1 MPYLIF
7 ATFALP
13 APGTGCFALN
23 IQRLAKLLCVA
34 SFLIGFTNAKMQAN
48 QFGKENPDALGTTAS
63 AAPLEL
69 NLRVVWGGSL
79 PANYSGSIELD
90 SGKLVCLHQL
100 GIDPFDPSFL
110 RNSSDHKLPF
120 EDRATRFG
128 GCDIRVLG
136 QSTSRL
142 KVMIRSTDPQS
153 QQISTKEHEW
163 MLHDLQENTHVET
176 LELGDCK
183 LSVDRVPGD
192 RLRVT
197 TSRNHLIYNSDE
209 PLSLQ
214 IQPCSLPW
222 VSTSGTL
229 EYAIVDVN
237 SGREV
242 ARQSKSL
249 AMDEHGNSESSTV
262 LLSAPHDEGVYDL
275 RLKIEPKRKLA
286 GVLNR
291 TPAVERNVQFVVYN
305 NLSSLNARRESLSW
319 RKLSEVDFQAFEI
332 QSLMEHLLEQS
343 DGTKRFSLLEAAKA
357 FTLGRRETHAVSL
370 SGTPGAPLLLVPG
383 NEAVTTLSGL
393 VSGEMH
399 RLTVTT
405 LNHNAPFRVVISE
418 PQPRDRKKVPIA
430 CANEVFDAT
439 VQRSVHR
446 NLASSTGLE
455 NEPFEVLFWPTSSS
469 ANLEISN
476 LSSNLSMEILSVKV
490 DVLTTVVDG
499 INAPETSERNLS
511 TLEYHSSNIRNF
523 LGRTTRSNRAS
534 ASYDDWG
541 LFLEFAESTAKHCIA
556 NRFDSFAMVVD
567 GEGGTLFPSSKL
579 SSNYRFDTGIFS
591 SDGRDPIRKDV
602 VELMYRSLARYGIDF
617 IPMLELSSQLREIEE
632 TIVRK
637 EERDVLQNQVQQDRS
652 DESDFAS
659 QRKYNPLSPRVQH
672 ALASALAEFE
682 SRYRSHASY
691 QGIAI
696 RLSDESHLTFSRG
709 IADTNTAILDQ
720 FVLETGG
727 NIPRESVQRDLFV
740 SQRGKNSYH
749 HWLNNSI
756 CNYLKTLTITPRW
769 ISVPSEHNFIASS
782 GELPIFA
789 AIQVGSKGL
798 DLSEIQAAIL
808 SRWNADAPRPIHIAM
823 DQPTHV
829 FDSSLANLFP
839 IAKRFQ
845 SDSARS
851 VLHRDGARSISRVRV
866 WSEGDR
872 GSWLLLSNAGAVAE
886 TVVIGWD
893 TMPQQFQVAATFA
906 DSNSNIRDS
915 IESVNSLSEWRIAL
929 PAGEA
934 IRINLADDSK
944 PIPLYWFSDEA
955 MTLRLLQAGLQSVD
969 EAINRLSI
977 PQAMVGIP
985 ANASFEEQTA
995 IHRRGRLEG
1004 WTTSLD
1010 PNASVSIHTQS
1021 ASDGGASIQIDANQ
1035 ASSIAWLQSD
1045 PFAMTTTDR
1054 LSVAFHAAATLI
1066 PEKATVSLWQFD
1078 PKTER
1083 FEVKA
1088 TREFQS
1094 KLQRG
1099 SGGTTWTPI
1108 RFDFTKEFAN
1118 TLKPFESQLVRIQF
1132 EVNGKGQLGLDQ
1144 VTVSRDFLREEER
1157 RDLRS
1162 ELFLATSSLQKGDS
1176 GPAVTMLTSSRGRL
1190 VRWGDSSTKS
1200 RKVLVSTTSEKE
1212 QPISFASGVSEKPD
1226 SKSKPIRRTRNFWWP
1241 SRNKE

>member
-1 MPYLIF
+1 MPYPIF
-7 ATFALP
+7 ATFALS
-13 APGTGCFALN
+13 ALRTVCFAL
-23 IQRLAKLLCVA
+23 IAQRLMKLLCVA
-34 SFLIGFTNAKMQAN
+34 SFMIGFTTAKVQAN
-48 QFGKENPDALGTTAS
+48 QFGKENPDALGSTPS

-110 RNSSDHKLPF
+110 RNASDHKLPF

-136 QSTSRL
+136 QSTCRL
-142 KVMIRSTDPQS
+142 KVSIRSTDPQS
-153 QQISTKEHEW
+153 QQTSTKEHEW

-222 VSTSGTL
+222 ISTSCTL
-229 EYAIVDVN
+229 EYAIVDVK
-237 SGREV
+237 SGHEV
-242 ARQSKSL
+242 ARQSKNL

-275 RLKIEPKRKLA
+275 RLKVEPKRKLT
-286 GVLNR
+286 GMLNR
-291 TPAVERNVQFVVYN
+291 SPAVERNVQFVVYN

-319 RKLSEVDFQAFEI
+319 QKLSEVDFQSFEI
-332 QSLMEHLLEQS
+332 QSQMEQLLEQG
-343 DGTKRFSLLEAAKA
+343 DGAKRFSLLEAAKS
-357 FTLGRRETHAVSL
+357 FTRGRRETHAVSL
-370 SGTPGAPLLLVPG
+370 NGTPGAPLLLVPG
-383 NEAVTTLSGL
+383 NEGVTTLSGL

-399 RLTVTT
+399 RLTVTA

-418 PQPRDRKKVPIA
+418 PQPRDRRKVPIA
-430 CANEVFDAT
+430 WANEVFDTT
-439 VQRSVHR
+439 VRQSVHR
-446 NLASSTGLE
+446 NLASSTGLGID
-455 NEPFEVLFWPTSSS
+455 PFEVLFWPTSSS
-469 ANLEISN
+469 ANLEITN
-476 LSSNLSMEILSVKV
+476 LSSNLSMEIPSVNV
-490 DVLTTVVDG
+490 DVLTAVVEG
-499 INAPETSERNLS
+499 INALETSERNLS

-523 LGRTTRSNRAS
+523 LGRTTRSNRES

-541 LFLEFAESTAKHCIA
+541 LFLEFAESTAKHCMA
-556 NRFDSFAMVVD
+556 NGFDSFAMVVD

-591 SDGRDPIRKDV
+591 SDGRDPIRKDI

-632 TIVRK
+632 AIVRK
-637 EERDVLQNQVQQDRS
+637 EERNDFQNREQQDRG
-652 DESDFAS
+652 DESDFVS
-659 QRKYNPLSPRVQH
+659 QRKYNPLSLRVQH

-682 SRYRSHASY
+682 SRYRSHGSY

-696 RLSDESHLTFSRG
+696 RLSDESHLTVTRG

-720 FVLETGG
+720 FALEAGG

-740 SQRGKNSYH
+740 SQQGKNSYH
-749 HWLNNSI
+749 DWLNHSI
-756 CNYLKTLTITPRW
+756 YNYLKTLTVNSRW
-769 ISVPSEHNFIASS
+769 ISVPSEHNFIASN

-789 AIQVGSKGL
+789 AIQVGSNGL

-808 SRWNADAPRPIHIAM
+808 SRWNADSPRPIHIAM
-823 DQPTHV
+823 DQPAHV
-829 FDSSLANLFP
+829 FESSLANLFP
-839 IAKRFQ
+839 IAKPFQ
-845 SDSARS
+845 SDSARP

-872 GSWLLLSNAGAVAE
+872 GSSLLLSNAGAVAE
-886 TVVIGWD
+886 TIVIGWD
-893 TMPQQFQVAATFA
+893 TMPQQFHVTATFA
-906 DSNSNIRDS
+906 DSNCNIQDS
-915 IESVNSLSEWRIAL
+915 IESVNSFSEWRIAL

-934 IRINLADDSK
+934 IRIDLADDSK
-944 PIPLYWFSDEA
+944 PFPLYWFSDEA

-985 ANASFEEQTA
+985 TNASFEEQA
-995 IHRRGRLEG
+995 ASHRHGRLEG

-1021 ASDGGASIQIDANQ
+1021 ASDGGASIKIDANQ

-1099 SGGTTWTPI
+1099 VGGTTWTPI

-1118 TLKPFESQLVRIQF
+1118 TLKPFEPQLVRIQF
-1132 EVNGKGQLGLDQ
+1132 EVIGKGQLGLDQ

-1190 VRWGDSSTKS
+1190 ARWGDSSTNS
-1200 RKVLVSTTSEKE
+1200 RKVLVSSTSGKE
-1212 QPISFASGVSEKPD
+1212 QPIPVASEVPEKPD
-1226 SKSKPIRRTRNFWWP
+1226 SKSKPTRRTRNFWWP